1 MIFTLYQPPSL
12 STMQSEQRLYS
23 DFFTSGLYSGPY
35 SAPPTAFYPMPS
47 ETQKKR
53 KRRSFLS
60 DILSL
65 SSSTSTKESTDE
77 NAHSRPSARRRV
89 SSLFPSSSRR
99 WLHRIPRTT
108 SHSKNNLT
116 CNCPRADVTDEFVD
130 IWITSGGPFLL
141 TDDRDG

>member
-1 MIFTLYQPPSL
+1 
-12 STMQSEQRLYS
+12 MQSEHRMYS
-23 DFFTSGLYSGPY
+23 DFFTSGLWSMANSGSY
-35 SAPPTAFYPMPS
+35 HSAPPTAFYPMPS

-60 DILSL
+60 DILPLSL

-77 NAHSRPSARRRV
+77 NAHSHPSARRRV

-108 SHSKNNLT
+108 SHSKNNMT
-116 CNCPRADVTDEFVD
+116 CTCPRADVTDEFVD

-141 TDDRDG
+141 TDDKEG